1 MESIERTELE
11 DLTWIYCP
19 GHAGVR
25 GNEVADQLA
34 GSALVGDLC
43 QLYKAEVL
51 KLLASRLREEEHAS
65 WRESEVLAVERMRLM
80 GIMEGEGRRS
90 RLFGKMRRIRNQHLT
105 GTISM
110 NTLRVLLA
118 RGAEELWVNP
128 SSDDATP
135 E

>member
-1 MESIERTELE
+1 M
-11 DLTWIYCP
+11 
-19 GHAGVR
+19 A
-25 GNEVADQLA
+25 NQLA
-34 GSALVGDLC
+34 RSTLVGDLC
-43 QLYKAEVL
+43 QLYKAKVL

-90 RLFGKMRRIRNQHLT
+90 QLFGKMRRIQNQHLT

-128 SSDDATP
+128 SSDDATSK
-135 E
+135 